1 MVTDSLRRGL
11 GLLSRNPYLWLPGL
25 VAGCLGALDILLQF
39 SYGTFLAT
47 RLWILEALLIPFLL
61 AGAYSLMKTGD
72 QGYRAFLSGGMKYYF
87 RILLPALLIAF
98 VVLATV
104 ILVSIP
110 LLVVGAVET
119 ILPFIVIGCT
129 IPIIFFAFFADTAAV
144 FEDKGIF
151 ECIRRSVEVV
161 LNRAGSMI
169 GFFLVC
175 MGIIILV
182 GLPLAVIWT
191 GLLYDSLL
199 PLSTMDPS
207 QIQSFTIEMLNEM
220 LGPTGIQITAI
231 VYCIAMTVL
240 SNILYVFKAA
250 FYQKTIGEVILT
262 TPPSLQGEYDEKGRW
277 YKY

>member
-1 MVTDSLRRGL
+1 M
-11 GLLSRNPYLWLPGL
+11 
-25 VAGCLGALDILLQF
+25 
-39 SYGTFLAT
+39 
-47 RLWILEALLIPFLL
+47 
-61 AGAYSLMKTGD
+61 
-72 QGYRAFLSGGMKYYF
+72 
-87 RILLPALLIAF
+87 
-98 VVLATV
+98 
-104 ILVSIP
+104 
-110 LLVVGAVET
+110 
-119 ILPFIVIGCT
+119 
-129 IPIIFFAFFADTAAV
+129 
-144 FEDKGIF
+144 
-151 ECIRRSVEVV
+151 